1 MTLPTWAVPLVSV
14 LFGSLL
20 TAWIG
25 YLIRRARPVVI
36 IDEITLSASPAP
48 KGTVAIPNLRL
59 AARCEDSE
67 FITVELGP
75 RDAIT
80 ETEYVDRLRKALAEV
95 KTAGGDLPALHQVA
109 IELNDCL
116 QRGDYIEYAEVFS
129 RESPRIWP
137 SLISARA
144 RGEFGY
150 HGKGPPPINWK
161 QASRA
166 AVNGANEPIDPY
178 DLTIHSKV
186 AVEKTPL
193 RDRVLR
199 HENWTN
205 DILIDADG
213 EFVMPIDG
221 PRDLFFP
228 WTDVPSGQRAK
239 AYVFALRTAV
249 AVAAKCDND
258 LQQVT
263 SFLLKVN
270 KQHASTLKDLR
281 TRIEKELDRYDRLVV
296 KGIIANMGG
305 SPVSVTNTA
314 KLFVALSGQT
324 FTENLDGEKSI
335 TQKHPG
341 DEAIK
346 MCLGSEGANKTFDF
360 ESSLTVEGKTVT
372 RFIASST
379 ESVMH
384 LNSAPALLPAMT
396 GGNRKC
402 YLGVMI
408 VSPRRLIDRLLRD
421 QTNFTPCY
429 SSSLDFSN
437 SESELHVLDR
447 EARRWRNRARARIT
461 REHSNGSSR
470 RHA

>member
-1 MTLPTWAVPLVSV
+1 
-14 LFGSLL
+14 
-20 TAWIG
+20 
-25 YLIRRARPVVI
+25 VVI

-67 FITVELGP
+67 FVTVELGP

-109 IELNDCL
+109 TELNDCL
-116 QRGDYIEYAEVFS
+116 QRGDYMEYAEVFS

-150 HGKGPPPINWK
+150 QGEGPPPLNWEK
-161 QASRA
+161 ATRV
-166 AVNGANEPIDPY
+166 AVNGANGPVDPY
-178 DLTIHSKV
+178 DLTTHSKV

-199 HENWTN
+199 HESWAN

-314 KLFVALSGQT
+314 NLFVALSGQT
-324 FTENLDGEKSI
+324 FTETLDGEKSI
-335 TQKHPG
+335 TQKHPR

-384 LNSAPALLPAMT
+384 LSSAAALLPAMM

-408 VSPRRLIDRLLRD
+408 VSPRSLIDRLLRD
-421 QTNFTPCY
+421 KTNFTPCH
-429 SSSLDFSN
+429 SSPLDFSN
-437 SESELHVLDR
+437 SESELQVLDR
-447 EARRWRNRARARIT
+447 EARRWRNRVRARIA
-461 REHSNGSSR
+461 RQRLSGGLSGGR
-470 RHA
+470 V